1 MDRDSGSPQRTV
13 ACRFAGIVV
22 PGRVN
27 TRHDAFDESNLLLM
41 EATPSGIVARSLK
54 ARLEQTQSRSMV
66 LLQLCAPGERRNVS
80 SSSADDND
88 YEPTPTV
95 LRTREHIERELALFR
110 DRWIELGEARKYH
123 RFHSTVALGG
133 AVSYGMGLQDY
144 ISGPVSPS
152 AFLVLLGLQQS
163 AAAQNINERENL
175 QVKPEDFLRDYR
187 FEERNAVRLRPGFRF
202 LAPISLRETSRS

>member
-1 MDRDSGSPQRTV
+1 
-13 ACRFAGIVV
+13 VV

-27 TRHDAFDESNLLLM
+27 ARHDAFDESNLLLM

-54 ARLEQTQSRSMV
+54 SRLEQTQSRSMV
-66 LLQLCAPGERRNVS
+66 LLQLCTPGERRNVATAPS
-80 SSSADDND
+80 SDTDDDDGNN
-88 YEPTPTV
+88 EPTPTV
-95 LRTREHIERELALFR
+95 LRTREHIDRELALFR
-110 DRWIELGEARKYH
+110 DRWIELGEAKQYR

-133 AVSYGMGLQDY
+133 AVAYGLGVQDY
-144 ISGPVSPS
+144 VSGPVSPS